1 MCLLRFWFKHQMSHR
16 EKTRKEQDGC
26 MAVKYGR
33 LKGWIDRD
41 DEDAAERLGRNEASI
56 QNAYYKKCGLK
67 N

>member
-1 MCLLRFWFKHQMSHR
+1 
-16 EKTRKEQDGC
+16 

-56 QNAYYKKCGLK
+56 QNVYYKKYGLK